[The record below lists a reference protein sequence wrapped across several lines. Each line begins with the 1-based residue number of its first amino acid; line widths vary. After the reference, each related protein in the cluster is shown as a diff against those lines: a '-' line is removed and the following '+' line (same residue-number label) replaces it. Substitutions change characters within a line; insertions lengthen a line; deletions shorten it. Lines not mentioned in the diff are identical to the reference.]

1 MSDTQLKV
9 TEATTGTNLGAITA
23 TDLTGAAV
31 KIGKQHMVDD
41 SGASYSASNRL
52 PVDLPSGGA
61 TAANQLPNNHQVTV
75 SNQLT
80 QPLTDAQLRAS
91 AVPVSASALPL
102 PSGAATAA
110 NQLPNNHQV
119 TVSNQVAQPL
129 TDAQLRAANV
139 PVVQS
144 SADKLLSGQTTA
156 ATGATITLPAPA
168 AGQFHHISAIEL
180 ILYTSATRTGS
191 ATPVSVTSTN
201 LNGFRRLFAT
211 AAAIGTVVQYELST
225 VVPMHSQV
233 AATASTIVLPAV
245 TGGIWAYNVI
255 YREGV

>member
-9 TEATTGTNLGAITA
+9 TEATAGTNLGAITA

-31 KIGKQHMVDD
+31 KIGKQHLVDEN
-41 SGASYSASNRL
+41 GASYSASNRL

-61 TAANQLPNNHQVTV
+61 TAANQLA
-75 SNQLT
+75 
-80 QPLTDAQLRAS
+80 D
-91 AVPVSASALPL
+91 
-102 PSGAATAA
+102 
-110 NQLPNNHQV
+110 NHQV
-119 TVSNQVAQPL
+119 TVSNQVTQPL
-129 TDAQLRAANV
+129 TDVQLRAANV

-156 ATGATITLPAPA
+156 ATSATITLPAPA

-211 AAAIGTVVQYELST
+211 AAAIGTVVQYELLT
-225 VVPMHSQV
+225 VVPMRSQV
-233 AATASTIVLPAV
+233 EATASTIVLPAV

>member
-52 PVDLPSGGA
+52 PVDLPSGG
-61 TAANQLPNNHQVTV
+61 
-75 SNQLT
+75 
-80 QPLTDAQLRAS
+80 
-91 AVPVSASALPL
+91 
-102 PSGAATAA
+102 ATAA

-180 ILYTSATRTGS
+180 ILYTSVTRTGS

-211 AAAIGTVVQYELST
+211 AAAIGTVVQYELLT
-225 VVPMHSQV
+225 VVPMRSQV